1 MRLLNFNTV
10 ALFTA
15 LVAAF
20 LSGYFV
26 RDLKPGQQSSLAT
39 AGEVNAVSVAD
50 NPLKP
55 QKPETAKQNKI
66 VQLVQTSQTN
76 TYKNTVPVFVS
87 QSAPAAEQQVVDP
100 VQQQSAEQ
108 LLGTIES
115 LSGQQKTP
123 EEVRDSKE
131 FQQLL
136 SLMATDPITRKG
148 LLERFLKVTGTP
160 FGDVLS
166 LALAMSGGGQEIPE
180 IKTAAVQLLQSGNT
194 QQRLNALQLLGQ
206 ANTLEPGA
214 RAMVLDILR
223 HDANTNPQLA
233 KAAMATFSQKGV
245 VSQGEY
251 QEVMG
256 TIVPLLHSE
265 DPQVRQSSLQVLSQW
280 AGRDQ
285 AALQTFT
292 EASHD
297 TDPGVRSLAIT
308 TLGQGGFAYN
318 SVRDTLL
325 SVLQNPDEAPVVKA
339 ATQQALEG
347 FPLDEQALAIYQ
359 AHISNP
365 LNQQTQVGFN

>member
-1 MRLLNFNTV
+1 MA

-15 LVAAF
+15 LLAAF
-20 LSGYFV
+20 LSGYFM
-26 RDLKPGQQSSLAT
+26 RDLGSEQQSSLAS
-39 AGEVNAVSVAD
+39 AGEANAVSVAD
-50 NPLKP
+50 NSSKT
-55 QKPETAKQNKI
+55 QKSEAAKQNKI
-66 VQLVQTSQTN
+66 VQLVQASQTN
-76 TYKNTVPVFVS
+76 AYKNTVPVFIN
-87 QSAPAAEQQVVDP
+87 QSVQTAEQQP
-100 VQQQSAEQ
+100 VITVQIQSAEQ
-108 LLGTIES
+108 LLVTIES
-115 LSGQQKTP
+115 LSAQQKAP
-123 EEVRDSKE
+123 AEIRDSKE

-136 SLMATDPITRKG
+136 SLLATDPIARRD
-148 LLERFLKVTGTP
+148 LLERFLKVSGTP
-160 FGDVLS
+160 LGDTLS

-180 IKTAAVQLLQSGNT
+180 IKAAAVQLLRSGT
-194 QQRLNALQLLGQ
+194 AAQRLNALQLLGQ
-206 ANTLEPGA
+206 TNGTEPGV

-223 HDANTNPQLA
+223 HESNANPQLA
-233 KAAMATFSQKGV
+233 MAAMATFSQKGV

-292 EASHD
+292 EATHD
-297 TDPGVRSLAIT
+297 ADPGVRSLAIT

-325 SVLQNPDEAPVVKA
+325 SALQNPDEAPIVKA

-365 LNQQTQVGFN
+365 MNQQTQVGFN